1 MYRHATLTFALA
13 TLILQARAAEE
24 AAPKFAAQLIRKAA
38 ELNWRPV
45 HLLGVST
52 SSIDAALVPAGLD
65 NSKGLISASSFKEAG
80 DPTWADDDGMKK
92 WVAFMDAY
100 YPEGDRK
107 SIFTTYG
114 YSAAELLVQVLRQ
127 CGDDISRQNIMRQ
140 ATNLKAVKLDLLLPG
155 LAVNTSPTD
164 YRVVK
169 EFRMMRFSGERW
181 EPFGPMVTD

>member
-1 MYRHATLTFALA
+1 MLFR
-13 TLILQARAAEE
+13 
-24 AAPKFAAQLIRKAA
+24 
-38 ELNWRPV
+38 
-45 HLLGVST
+45 
-52 SSIDAALVPAGLD
+52 
-65 NSKGLISASSFKEAG
+65 SKEVG
-80 DPTWADDDGMKK
+80 DPTWADDEGMKK

-107 SIFTTYG
+107 SIFTTYA

-127 CGDDISRQNIMRQ
+127 CGDDVSRANIMRQ
-140 ATNLKAVKLDLLLPG
+140 ATNLRAVKLDLLLPG
-155 LAVNTSPTD
+155 LSVSTSPAD